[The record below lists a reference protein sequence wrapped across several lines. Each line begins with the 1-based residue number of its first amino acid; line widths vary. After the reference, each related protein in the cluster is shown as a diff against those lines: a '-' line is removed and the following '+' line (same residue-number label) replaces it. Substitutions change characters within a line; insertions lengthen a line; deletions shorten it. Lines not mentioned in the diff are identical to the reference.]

1 MFQHGQVIIKEEIFS
16 MRFEV
21 VVVVVV
27 KLGDVFCDITP
38 Y

>member
-1 MFQHGQVIIKEEIFS
+1 MFQHGQVIIKERMFA

-21 VVVVVV
+21 VIGVMV
-27 KLGDVFCDITP
+27 KLDVFCDITP

>member
-1 MFQHGQVIIKEEIFS
+1 MFQHGQVTIKEEMFS
-16 MRFEV
+16 VRFEV

-27 KLGDVFCDITP
+27 NLDVFCDITP

>member
-1 MFQHGQVIIKEEIFS
+1 MFQHGQVIIKERTFA

-21 VVVVVV
+21 FIAVVV
-27 KLGDVFCDITP
+27 KLDVFSDIKP